1 MKKLLF
7 SLALVSLSGISK
19 AQTPVWVTKTTGAPA
34 LHYVNVMRAVDANTI
49 WFADS
54 KPTSATDTGRYMGL
68 STDGGNTWTNKIV
81 NGPSGA
87 ATVGDIFPI
96 SSTTAWMIS
105 CPPAGGTVSQNGVWK
120 TTDAGTTWTK
130 QTSAAYSSNT
140 SFSNIVYFWDAN
152 NGFTA
157 GDPFGTGSNKRF
169 EMYTT
174 SNGGSTWTNIPTGTA
189 PTPLNGEE
197 YGYTSKITVV
207 GDNMWLGTDV
217 GRILYSPNRGASW
230 QAFQTEVVDFGGVT
244 VPGFTADLAFRDAN
258 NGLMVENQSGVAI
271 LRSTTDKGA
280 TWTVMTPS
288 TGTFYGSGI
297 VYVPGTANTYV
308 TTGIDEGSSF
318 TTDGGQNW
326 TEIENA
332 NPTIGKYYTTL
343 DFISP
348 TVGFAG
354 GVSQAQSTD
363 TGQPFPAFSVL
374 SGNLNLA
381 VSDVNANKAKLTA
394 YPNPAVDVVTF
405 KSSKDIKEVAIIDL
419 SGKIVKREKT
429 NSQINVSNLAKG
441 TYVAQAIYTDG
452 SVENTKVIK
461 K

>member
-7 SLALVSLSGISK
+7 SLALVSLSGLAH
-19 AQTPVWVTKTTGAPA
+19 AQTPTWVTKTTGAPA
-34 LHYVNVMRAVDANTI
+34 LHYANVLKAVDANTI

-54 KPTSATDTGRYMGL
+54 KATAATDTGRYIGL
-68 STDGGNTWTNKIV
+68 STDGGNTWANKLV
-81 NGPSGA
+81 NGPGST
-87 ATVGDIFPI
+87 ATVGDIHPI
-96 SSTTAWMIS
+96 SATTAWIIT
-105 CPPAGGTVSQNGVWK
+105 CPPAGGAASLNGVWK

-130 QTSAAYSSNT
+130 QTTASYSTSI
-140 SFSNIVYFWDAN
+140 SFSNIVHFWDAN

-157 GDPFGTGSNKRF
+157 GDPFGTGANKRF

-174 SNGGSTWTNIPTGTA
+174 TNGGTTWTNIPAGTA
-189 PTPLNGEE
+189 PAPKNGEE

-230 QAFQTEVVDFGGVT
+230 QAFQTDVVDFGGVT
-244 VPGFTADLAFRDAN
+244 VDGFTADVAFKDTN
-258 NGLMVENQSGVAI
+258 NGLMVENQSGVGI
-271 LRSTTDKGA
+271 LRSSSDKGA
-280 TWTVMTPS
+280 TWTEITP
-288 TGTFYGSGI
+288 TGTFYASSI
-297 VYVPGTANTYV
+297 AYVPGTANTYV
-308 TTGIDEGSSF
+308 TTGVDEGTSY
-318 TTDGGQNW
+318 TTDGGLTW

-332 NPTIGKYYTTL
+332 DPTIGKYYTTL

-354 GVSQAQSTD
+354 GVSQAVSTS
-363 TGQPFPAFSVL
+363 TNMPFPSFSVL
-374 SGNLNLA
+374 SGNLNLG
-381 VSDVNANKAKLTA
+381 VSDVNANKTKLTA
-394 YPNPAVDVVTF
+394 FPNPAVDVVNL

-419 SGKIVKREKT
+419 SGKIVKREKS
-429 NSQINVSNLAKG
+429 NGQVNVSNLAKG
-441 TYVAQAIYTDG
+441 TYVAQAVYVDG